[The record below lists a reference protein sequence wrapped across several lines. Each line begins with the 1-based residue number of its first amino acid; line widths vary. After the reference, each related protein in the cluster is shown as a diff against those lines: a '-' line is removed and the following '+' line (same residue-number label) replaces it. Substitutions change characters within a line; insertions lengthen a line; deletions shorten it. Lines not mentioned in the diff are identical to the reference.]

1 MTDEPDTLRASHD
14 PPASGEDPRFRLV
27 EATGPADL
35 DQVRS
40 LLRAYA
46 GEWGESI
53 AEALCLQGFES
64 ELASLPGRYAPPA
77 GRLLLARDDARVI
90 GCVGLRDLGDGL
102 CEMRRLYVAPDCRG
116 LGVGRGLVGE
126 VIGWARRAGYARMRL
141 DSTPG
146 MAAALSLY
154 RSLGFLEIPRYHDD
168 PVHGAVYLELD
179 LSSPVLPA

>member
-1 MTDEPDTLRASHD
+1 MTDEPDPLRASQSR
-14 PPASGEDPRFRLV
+14 PFRLV

-35 DQVRS
+35 DHVRS

-46 GEWGESI
+46 VEFAGSI
-53 AEALCLQGFES
+53 AEALCLQRFDS

-77 GRLLLARDDARVI
+77 GRLLLAMDDAGAI

-102 CEMRRLYVAPDCRG
+102 CEMKRLYVAPDYRG

-126 VIGWARRAGYARMRL
+126 AIGWARRAGYARMRL

-154 RSLGFLEIPRYHDD
+154 RSLGFLEISRYHDD
-168 PVHGAVYLELD
+168 SVHGSVFLELD
-179 LSSPVLPA
+179 LFSPGLPA

>member
-1 MTDEPDTLRASHD
+1 MTVEPDPLRASHD
-14 PPASGEDPRFRLV
+14 PPASGEDPRSRLV
-27 EATGPADL
+27 EATGPEDL

-77 GRLLLARDDARVI
+77 GRLLLARDDARPI
-90 GCVGLRDLGDGL
+90 GCVGLRDLGDDI
-102 CEMRRLYVAPDCRG
+102 CEMKRLYVAPDCRG

-126 VIGWARRAGYARMRL
+126 VIRWARLAGYARMRL
-141 DSTPG
+141 DSTPE

-154 RSLGFLEIPRYHDD
+154 RSFGFLEIARYHEDS
-168 PVHGAVYLELD
+168 VHGAAYLELD
-179 LSSPVLPA
+179 LSSPGLLA